1 MRLPFA
7 ITLVALS
14 CSVTAAAVLGS
25 QRPSSQVADP
35 VATSA
40 PPHAQSGPVEA
51 VSLARYRA
59 LLRSRAVPELVIAG
73 RPVTDSVN
81 EFLER
86 VSISAVDEREP
97 IRAAIARNAKNPE
110 VVKALAATVFD
121 GSRDF
126 TRRLTAL
133 GVLGELRHP
142 DGEAALTQFVRLPL
156 PTQGHMIEG
165 EIAESISLQQ
175 LQMKAVD
182 GLAYAGTA
190 TGDAEVL
197 RLVKEHPS
205 RAVRAEAI
213 EAYLFNHGY
222 SAAARQALARVLR
235 PEERAFLDR
244 PHLLPGISA
253 AAFNAQLASFLRLH
267 PELQPAPPARAV
279 VNEIDRA
286 RDQQKDGIQRTVPRL
301 PAPPQI

>member
-1 MRLPFA
+1 MRLPL
-7 ITLVALS
+7 TTVLVALA
-14 CSVTAAAVLGS
+14 CAVTAAAVLGS
-25 QRPSSQVADP
+25 QRPASQGADP
-35 VATSA
+35 TAISA
-40 PPHAQSGPVEA
+40 PPHAQSAGETI
-51 VSLARYRA
+51 SLARYRA
-59 LLRSRAVPELVIAG
+59 VLSSRALPELAVAG
-73 RPVTDSVN
+73 RPATETVN

-86 VSISAVDEREP
+86 VSISAIDEREP
-97 IRAAIARNAKNPE
+97 IRASIARSAKNPE
-110 VVKALAATVFD
+110 VVKALAAAVFD
-121 GSRDF
+121 STRDF

-142 DGEAALTQFVRLPL
+142 AGEAALTQFVRLPL

-197 RLVKEHPS
+197 RIVKQHAS

-222 SAAARQALARVLR
+222 SAAARRTLGGVLR

-244 PHLLPGISA
+244 PHRLPNTTSTD
-253 AAFNAQLASFLRLH
+253 FNAQLANFLRLH
-267 PELQPAPPARAV
+267 PELQPAAPVHTAV
-279 VNEIDRA
+279 DVAGAA
-286 RDQQKDGIQRTVPRL
+286 RDQQKDAIKRSAPRL
-301 PAPPQI
+301 VAPPRI